1 MSWLYWDPKSRIA
14 IIKNAHRS
22 SVDFLIFAV
31 MNSTDSLRR
40 IFEVRK
46 IEIAVIP
53 DRV

>member
-1 MSWLYWDPKSRIA
+1 
-14 IIKNAHRS
+14 
-22 SVDFLIFAV
+22 

-40 IFEVRK
+40 IFDGKK

>member
-1 MSWLYWDPKSRIA
+1 
-14 IIKNAHRS
+14 
-22 SVDFLIFAV
+22 